1 MADATTFPNHGYY
14 VLQDSDGKPITLARS
29 VSGKTTQ
36 TFEFSAP
43 LKDGTGSLITGM
55 FKMSVITPAPEQK
68 IERIFVKTMN
78 ATSTATATVN
88 RGIAPSGIDVD
99 GSGYPTQTSDY
110 ALEDIPA
117 GSICAI
123 AWDSFD
129 AESTKK
135 VLRGNIATGA
145 NSFQIG
151 DGTATEQLIKAN
163 QGLANDSAYGFDASG
178 DPIIY
183 KADGSSFVPGAGAG
197 SISGGDGIDVTASVI
212 SADLDTDSGLEIN
225 SEKLRAK
232 VKTDGGLT
240 RDSDGLSVNTDDF
253 VADLVDDTA
262 FDESTWNGVTDVAP
276 SKNAV
281 RDKFESLVILTDT
294 DIYEVVAS
302 TNALLSATTQ
312 PTTTSTS
319 YVKMYEFTISF
330 AGDYK
335 VRSRFTNNSTGGAMR
350 VYKDGSPI
358 GVEHTIENVDYDE
371 DFTFAVGEAVQLYMK
386 ATAGTSTLFVFSLM
400 GDIQLKTSTITVG
413 SKTYP

>member
-240 RDSDGLSVNTDDF
+240 RDSDGLSGTTNIAEADTFFGATDISG
-253 VADLVDDTA
+253 AEAET
-262 FDESTWNGVTDVAP
+262 
-276 SKNAV
+276 
-281 RDKFESLVILTDT
+281 LTDGSNADT
-294 DIYEVVAS
+294 LHTHETVLDDIYEINAS
-302 TNALLSATTQ
+302 DNILISKIGTIQ
-312 PTTTSTS
+312 TSSSS
-319 YVKMYEFTISF
+319 YVKVYEYTIYVGGTYRTIINFFNPS
-330 AGDYK
+330 GGGGIRIYK
-335 VRSRFTNNSTGGAMR
+335 NDVAFGTER
-350 VYKDGSPI
+350 
-358 GVEHTIENVDYDE
+358 TIEATNHSE
-371 DFTFAVGEAVQLYMK
+371 DLAFSYGDTVQVYMK
-386 ATAGTSTLFVFSLM
+386 TDGTGTSELQTFTLSGVRT
-400 GDIQLKTSTITVG
+400 LKGTVAT
-413 SKTYP
+413 KTYS